1 MLLPSPHPR
10 LPAGRVCSATERA
23 VVAARVTPSYSAS
36 ASEHLGHPARN
47 ATAWCKGW
55 KARRYA
61 LHVPENLPLDA
72 AAPLMCAGITVWSPM
87 QYYGLNKP
95 GMKLGV
101 VGLGGLGHMAVR
113 FGKVRSIPY
122 LGKGPR
128 VNKPKE
134 YAGHG
139 PGGLGHMVLQDSPG

>member
-1 MLLPSPHPR
+1 MHGVLDILVSPHVRYSRVEPLYFCPMRVLSSSSCIR
-10 LPAGRVCSATERA
+10 LYKASQAVSWLCCEPSCSCSADTAASIKVKERMI
-23 VVAARVTPSYSAS
+23 
-36 ASEHLGHPARN
+36 G
-47 ATAWCKGW
+47 
-55 KARRYA
+55 RYA

-113 FGKVRSIPY
+113 FGKACPIPY
-122 LGKGPR
+122 LGL
-128 VNKPKE
+128 
-134 YAGHG
+134 G
-139 PGGLGHMVLQDSPG
+139 PGSRRPESCWP